1 MSDTTTVR
9 VRTGVLVSGGGTN
22 LQALIDAAAKPDFP
36 AEIVLVISNRAD
48 AGALDRAAAVGID
61 TVVISHRDFDGRAP
75 FDAALDHAL
84 RAANCEIVCTA
95 GFMRIL
101 TAGFVDG
108 WRGRM
113 INIHPSLLPA
123 FPGLNTHQR
132 ALDAS
137 ARIAGCTAHLV
148 IPDLD
153 AGPIIAQAA
162 VPVLADDTAETLA
175 ARVLVQEH
183 RIYPQALRLVAEG
196 RVRVQDGRAIIDGQR
211 PSESDILVNPS
222 PK

>member
-1 MSDTTTVR
+1 VKSK

-22 LQALIDAAAKPDFP
+22 LQALIDAASDPGFP
-36 AEIVLVISNRAD
+36 AEIVLVISNRPD
-48 AGALDRAAAVGID
+48 AGALDRADKAGIAAR
-61 TVVISHRDFDGRAP
+61 VIRHGDYDGRAP
-75 FDAALDHAL
+75 FDAALDEAL
-84 RAANCEIVCTA
+84 RAANCDIVCTA

-101 TAGFVDG
+101 TAGFVEG

-153 AGPIIAQAA
+153 AGPILAQAA
-162 VPVLADDTAETLA
+162 VPILAGDTADSLA
-175 ARVLVQEH
+175 ARVLTQEH
-183 RIYPQALRLVAEG
+183 LIYPLALKMVAEG
-196 RVRVQDGRAIIDGQR
+196 RVRVEEGRAII
-211 PSESDILVNPS
+211 SEQPAPGGDVLINPN

>member
-1 MSDTTTVR
+1 VKSK
-9 VRTGVLVSGGGTN
+9 VRTGVLVSSGGTN
-22 LQALIDAAAKPDFP
+22 LQALIDAASDPGFP
-36 AEIVLVISNRAD
+36 AEIVLVISNRPD
-48 AGALDRAAAVGID
+48 AGALDRADKAGIAAR
-61 TVVISHRDFDGRAP
+61 VIRHGDYDGRAP
-75 FDAALDHAL
+75 FDAALDEAL
-84 RAANCEIVCTA
+84 RAANCDIVCTA

-101 TAGFVDG
+101 TAGFVEG

-153 AGPIIAQAA
+153 AGPILAQAA
-162 VPVLADDTAETLA
+162 VPILAGDTADSLA
-175 ARVLVQEH
+175 ARVLTQEH
-183 RIYPQALRLVAEG
+183 LIYPLALKMVAEG
-196 RVRVQDGRAIIDGQR
+196 RVRVEEGRAII
-211 PSESDILVNPS
+211 SEQPAPGGDVLINPN

>member
-1 MSDTTTVR
+1 MKSK

-22 LQALIDAAAKPDFP
+22 LQALIDASSDPGFP
-36 AEIVLVISNRAD
+36 AEIVLVISNRPD
-48 AGALDRAAAVGID
+48 AGALDRADKAGIAAR
-61 TVVISHRDFDGRAP
+61 VIRHGDYDGRAP
-75 FDAALDHAL
+75 FDAALDEAL
-84 RAANCEIVCTA
+84 RAANCDIVCTA

-101 TAGFVDG
+101 TAGFVEG

-153 AGPIIAQAA
+153 AGPILAQAA
-162 VPVLADDTAETLA
+162 VPILAGDTADSLA
-175 ARVLVQEH
+175 ARVLTQEH
-183 RIYPQALRLVAEG
+183 LIYPLALKMVAEG
-196 RVRVQDGRAIIDGQR
+196 RVRVEEGRAII
-211 PSESDILVNPS
+211 SEQPAPGGDVLINPN

>member
-1 MSDTTTVR
+1 VVGVTAR

-22 LQALIDAAAKPDFP
+22 LQALIDATADPDFP
-36 AEIVLVISNRAD
+36 AEIVLVISNRPGVKALERAKK
-48 AGALDRAAAVGID
+48 AGIA
-61 TVVISHRDFDGRAP
+61 TEVIRHQDFDGRAP
-75 FDAALDHAL
+75 FDAALDRSL
-84 RAANCEIVCTA
+84 RAAGVEILCTA

-101 TAGFVDG
+101 TAEFVDG
-108 WRGRM
+108 WRDRM

-123 FPGLNTHQR
+123 FQGLHTHQR

-153 AGPIIAQAA
+153 AGPILAQAA

-175 ARVLVQEH
+175 ARVLEQEH
-183 RIYPQALRLVAEG
+183 RIYPLALRLVAEG
-196 RVRVQDGRAIIDGQR
+196 RVRVEHGRALISGPGAPDRG
-211 PSESDILVNPS
+211 L
-222 PK
+222 

>member
-1 MSDTTTVR
+1 MVGVTAR

-22 LQALIDAAAKPDFP
+22 LQALIDATADPDFP
-36 AEIVLVISNRAD
+36 AEIVLVISNRPGVKALERAKK
-48 AGALDRAAAVGID
+48 AGIA
-61 TVVISHRDFDGRAP
+61 TEVIRHQDFDGRAP
-75 FDAALDHAL
+75 FDAALDRSL
-84 RAANCEIVCTA
+84 RAAGVEILCTA

-101 TAGFVDG
+101 TAEFVDG
-108 WRGRM
+108 WRDRM

-123 FPGLNTHQR
+123 FQGLHTHQR

-153 AGPIIAQAA
+153 AGPILAQAA

-175 ARVLVQEH
+175 ARVLEQEH
-183 RIYPQALRLVAEG
+183 RIYPLALRLVAEG
-196 RVRVQDGRAIIDGQR
+196 RVRVENGRAIISGQGA
-211 PSESDILVNPS
+211 PDSGLLINPA
-222 PK
+222 PQ

>member
-1 MSDTTTVR
+1 MKSK

-22 LQALIDAAAKPDFP
+22 LQALIDAASDPGFP
-36 AEIVLVISNRAD
+36 AEIVLVISNRPD
-48 AGALDRAAAVGID
+48 AGALDRADKAGIAAR
-61 TVVISHRDFDGRAP
+61 VIRHGDYDGRAP
-75 FDAALDHAL
+75 FDAALDEAL
-84 RAANCEIVCTA
+84 RAANCDIVCTA

-101 TAGFVDG
+101 TAGFVEG

-153 AGPIIAQAA
+153 AGPILAQAA
-162 VPVLADDTAETLA
+162 VPILAGDTADSLA
-175 ARVLVQEH
+175 ARVLTQEH
-183 RIYPQALRLVAEG
+183 LIYPLALKMVAEG
-196 RVRVQDGRAIIDGQR
+196 RVRVEEGRAII
-211 PSESDILVNPS
+211 SEQPAPGGDVLINPN

>member
-1 MSDTTTVR
+1 VKSK

-22 LQALIDAAAKPDFP
+22 LQALIDAASDPGFP
-36 AEIVLVISNRAD
+36 AEIVLVISNRPD
-48 AGALDRAAAVGID
+48 AGALDRADKAGIA
-61 TVVISHRDFDGRAP
+61 TRVIRHGDYDGRAP
-75 FDAALDHAL
+75 FDAALDEAL
-84 RAANCEIVCTA
+84 RAANCDIVCTA

-101 TAGFVDG
+101 TAGFVEG

-153 AGPIIAQAA
+153 AGPILAQAA
-162 VPVLADDTAETLA
+162 VPILAGDTADSLA
-175 ARVLVQEH
+175 ARVLTQEH
-183 RIYPQALRLVAEG
+183 RIYPLALKMVAEG
-196 RVRVQDGRAIIDGQR
+196 RVRVEDGRAII
-211 PSESDILVNPS
+211 SEQPAPGGDVLINPS
-222 PK
+222 PQ

>member
-1 MSDTTTVR
+1 MKSK

-22 LQALIDAAAKPDFP
+22 LQALIDAASDPGFP
-36 AEIVLVISNRAD
+36 AEVVLVISNRPD
-48 AGALDRAAAVGID
+48 AGALDRADKAGIA
-61 TVVISHRDFDGRAP
+61 TRVIRHGDYDGRAP
-75 FDAALDHAL
+75 FDAALDEAL
-84 RAANCEIVCTA
+84 RAAHCDIVCTA

-101 TAGFVDG
+101 TAGFVEG

-153 AGPIIAQAA
+153 AGPILAQAA
-162 VPVLADDTAETLA
+162 VPILAGDTADTLA
-175 ARVLVQEH
+175 ARVLTQEH
-183 RIYPQALRLVAEG
+183 RIYPLALKMVAEG
-196 RVRVQDGRAIIDGQR
+196 RVRVEEGRAII
-211 PSESDILVNPS
+211 SEQPAPGGDVLINPN

>member
-1 MSDTTTVR
+1 VKSK

-22 LQALIDAAAKPDFP
+22 LQALIDAASDPGFP
-36 AEIVLVISNRAD
+36 AEIVLVISNRPD
-48 AGALDRAAAVGID
+48 AGALDRADKAGIA
-61 TVVISHRDFDGRAP
+61 TRVIRHGDYDGRAP
-75 FDAALDHAL
+75 FDAALDEAL
-84 RAANCEIVCTA
+84 RAANCDIVCTA

-101 TAGFVDG
+101 TAGFVEG

-153 AGPIIAQAA
+153 AGPILAQAA
-162 VPVLADDTAETLA
+162 VPILAGDTADSLA
-175 ARVLVQEH
+175 ARVLTQEH
-183 RIYPQALRLVAEG
+183 LIYPLALKMVAEG
-196 RVRVQDGRAIIDGQR
+196 RVRVEEGRAII
-211 PSESDILVNPS
+211 SEQPAPGGDVLINPN